1 MRVIL
6 KELVVEV
13 ILDGE
18 VIFIILNPSLR
29 VESAHNEYGV
39 PVILTEQQMRKIAAK
54 VRARI
59 IAD

>member
-1 MRVIL
+1 MRVLL
-6 KELVVEV
+6 KELIVEV

-18 VIFIILNPSLR
+18 VIFIILSPSLR

-39 PVILTEQQMRKIAAK
+39 PVTLTEQQLRKIAAK